1 MRHQTKEKIVSP
13 ESVFILLILIIILNF
28 LKDYY
33 LSYLNS
39 KNFGNKIPKI
49 ISDVYDEKKYLES
62 QNYKQTQYKFSK
74 FLKFYG
80 LILILLFFLFDGF
93 LILDHFTRDLFDS
106 SILVSLSFLGILYFG
121 NDILTIPFSIYYT
134 FVIEERF
141 GFNKTTLKLFILDK
155 IKSWIITILLGGGIL
170 YFLLLL
176 VDLYGDKFW
185 IPAWIFLTIISVLL
199 NGLYAQLIVPL
210 FNKQTKLEEGDL
222 RSQIE
227 DYSQKVG
234 FDLSNIF
241 VIDGSKRSTKA
252 NAYFSGFGKQKRVT
266 LYDTLINKLNTNQ
279 IIAVVAH
286 EIGHYK
292 KNHIIYNLIFS
303 IIQTGIMLYLLSI
316 FIFLPIFSL
325 SLGIEESSFH
335 IGILCFSILFSPIS
349 ELISLIFNIYS
360 RKFEFEAD
368 NFAKKTFSGK
378 YLIEALKIL
387 SKDSLSN
394 LTPHPKYVWWYYSHP
409 TLLQRILRL

>member
-1 MRHQTKEKIVSP
+1 MN
-13 ESVFILLILIIILNF
+13 FIF
-28 LKDYY
+28 
-33 LSYLNS
+33 
-39 KNFGNKIPKI
+39 FF
-49 ISDVYDEKKYLES
+49 KK
-62 QNYKQTQYKFSK
+62 K
-74 FLKFYG
+74 
-80 LILILLFFLFDGF
+80 
-93 LILDHFTRDLFDS
+93 
-106 SILVSLSFLGILYFG
+106 
-121 NDILTIPFSIYYT
+121 
-134 FVIEERF
+134 
-141 GFNKTTLKLFILDK
+141 
-155 IKSWIITILLGGGIL
+155 
-170 YFLLLL
+170 
-176 VDLYGDKFW
+176 
-185 IPAWIFLTIISVLL
+185 
-199 NGLYAQLIVPL
+199 
-210 FNKQTKLEEGDL
+210 
-222 RSQIE
+222 
-227 DYSQKVG
+227 
-234 FDLSNIF
+234 
-241 VIDGSKRSTKA
+241 
-252 NAYFSGFGKQKRVT
+252 
-266 LYDTLINKLNTNQ
+266 TLINKLNTNQ